1 MIEILLEI
9 LVIVLLVVLNGV
21 FAMSEMALVSSRKG
35 RLQEMRDGGHRGAR
49 AALRL
54 LDDPTRFLATV
65 QIGITLIGIL
75 AGAFSGATLAEKL
88 GAFLDTVPGIAPHGD
103 PVAIAVVVIAITY
116 LSLVV
121 GELVPKRVALSHAEP
136 IATLVARPMAAVS
149 RVAAPAVWVIRLS
162 VDALLGLAGLRD
174 RRQAVVSEDEV
185 KALIAEGTRA
195 GVFVPREREL
205 IEGVLRIADRP
216 VRLLM
221 TDRADVVWL
230 DADANSRTVR
240 ATIAGTRHSRYPLCR
255 GDIHHPIGIVRA
267 KDLLDRILAGG
278 APDLAAIAGPVEI
291 VPEWMPGL
299 ALLDRF
305 RATGRHIAVVRDE
318 AGLTLGIVTSTDILA
333 AIAGDLPGVGEQ
345 ATDALV
351 RRDDGSWLVDG
362 LMPIDEFED
371 RSGLRGLRGQG
382 DYHTV
387 AGLVLHLLGDLPRV
401 GQAVAH
407 AGTRFEVIDMDG
419 PRIDKVIVWPAPDPH
434 EFEEHPGA
442 FDS

>member
-1 MIEILLEI
+1 MIEIVLEV
-9 LVIVLLVVLNGV
+9 LVIVALVVLNGV

-35 RLQEMRDGGHRGAR
+35 RLQELRDGGHRGAR

-75 AGAFSGATLAEKL
+75 AGAFSGATLADKL
-88 GAFLDTVPGIAPHGD
+88 GALLDTLPGVAPHGD
-103 PVAIAVVVIAITY
+103 VLAIGIVVVAITY

-121 GELVPKRVALSHAEP
+121 GELVPKRIALSHAET
-136 IATLVARPMAAVS
+136 IASAVARPMAAVS
-149 RVAAPAVWVIRLS
+149 RFAAPAVWAIRLS
-162 VDALLGLAGLRD
+162 VDALLGLAGQRD

-230 DADANSRTVR
+230 EADANARTVR
-240 ATIAGTRHSRYPLCR
+240 ATLAGTRHSRYPLCR
-255 GDIHHPIGIVRA
+255 GDLNNPIGIVRA
-267 KDLLDRILAGG
+267 KDLLDRMLAGG
-278 APDLAAIAGPVEI
+278 SPDLAAIAGPVEI
-291 VPEWMPGL
+291 VPEWLPGL

-305 RATGRHIAVVRDE
+305 RETGRHIAVVRDE
-318 AGLTLGIVTSTDILA
+318 AGPTLGIVTSTDILA
-333 AIAGDLPGVGEQ
+333 AIAGDLPGVGDSSGESIVQ
-345 ATDALV
+345 
-351 RRDDGSWLVDG
+351 REDGSWLVDG
-362 LMPIDEFED
+362 RMPIDEFED

-382 DYHTV
+382 EYHTV
-387 AGLVLHLLGDLPRV
+387 AGLVLHLLGDLPRA
-401 GQAVAH
+401 GQHVEH
-407 AGTRFEVIDMDG
+407 AGTRLEVIDMDG
-419 PRIDKVIVWPAPDPH
+419 TRIDKIIVWPAQEQH
-434 EFEEHPGA
+434 EFEQHPGA